1 MTRSTPFTS
10 DRVAY
15 RGYLVRWSVFT
26 LAKDSG
32 RVWVEKD
39 GHLIC
44 WANTVEQAKGEVDNL
59 LAAPVAICSWCP
71 DAKEKTDAATAKG
84 TLVTHGVCK
93 DCAAKVVAS

>member
-1 MTRSTPFTS
+1 MKQTVTP

-39 GHLIC
+39 GAHIC
-44 WANTVEQAKGEVDNL
+44 WANTVEQAKLEVDNL
-59 LAAPVAICSWCP
+59 LAAPVKVCSWCP
-71 DAKEKTDAATAKG
+71 DAQTKTEEATANG
-84 TLVTHGVCK
+84 FIVTHGICK
-93 DCAAKVVAS
+93 DCTDKVVTS